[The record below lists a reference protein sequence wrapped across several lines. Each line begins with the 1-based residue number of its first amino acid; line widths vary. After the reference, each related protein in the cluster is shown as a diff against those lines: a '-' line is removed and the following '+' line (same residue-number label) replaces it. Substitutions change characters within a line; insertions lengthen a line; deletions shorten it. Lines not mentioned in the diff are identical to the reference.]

1 MRLTLLSLSLTLA
14 CGLWAQDPFQVK
26 VTGHGRPVI
35 LIPGL
40 SSSGETWD
48 TTVARYQD
56 RFQCHVLTLAGF
68 AGVPRIPAP
77 MLEHVR
83 EGIAV
88 YIRKNKL
95 DHPVIVGH
103 SLGGFLALD
112 LAAHDPELPGRLVI
126 VDSYPF
132 LGGVVDPKATIEQAR
147 EMAGQMRGYI
157 VSVTGADSA
166 WAVFYVAATGPRRY
180 REKEVSLQLVVR
192 EAELRA
198 LEAQLNPHFLF
209 NSLNSIRALV
219 AENPPLA
226 QDMLTRL
233 ANILRYNLH
242 RDLMPTIPLASELEA
257 VTDYLALEGVRFED
271 RLHVEFAIDP
281 AAAEM
286 AVPPMLLQTLVE
298 NALKHGIA
306 PLPSGGEILI
316 RAALQDGGMLLEVEN
331 TGQIAAPKPGA
342 TQVGLANTRERLRI
356 LYGDGGR
363 LDLANRD
370 GNRVIA
376 TMRIPRPA

>member
-1 MRLTLLSLSLTLA
+1 MKTKSAYWA
-14 CGLWAQDPFQVK
+14 CQ
-26 VTGHGRPVI
+26 
-35 LIPGL
+35 LIGWGSYVAVGL
-40 SSSGETWD
+40 SFATQSMGWRASVVVG
-48 TTVARYQD
+48 Y
-56 RFQCHVLTLAGF
+56 VLFFGYSIALTDLL
-68 AGVPRIPAP
+68 R
-77 MLEHVR
+77 R
-83 EGIAV
+83 E
-88 YIRKNKL
+88 IRRRQWV
-95 DHPVIVGH
+95 DA
-103 SLGGFLALD
+103 S
-112 LAAHDPELPGRLVI
+112 PGRVI
-126 VDSYPF
+126 WRMGLAVIAIGIVQTF
-132 LGGVVDPKATIEQAR
+132 LIFSVTLMLTGKLTQMGGASPLFSIW
-147 EMAGQMRGYI
+147 
-157 VSVTGADSA
+157 VSVTGADCA

-180 REKEVSLQLVVR
+180 REKEVRLQLAVR

-219 AENPPLA
+219 VENPPLA

-242 RDLMPTIPLASELEA
+242 RDLMHTIPLASELEA

-271 RLHVEFAIDP
+271 RLRVEFAIDP
-281 AAAEM
+281 AAAQV

-306 PLPSGGEILI
+306 PLPEGGEILI
-316 RAALQDGGMLLEVEN
+316 RAALQTGGMLLEVEN

-356 LYGDGGR
+356 LYGDGTR
-363 LDLANRD
+363 LDLANRA

-376 TMRIPRPA
+376 TVRIPRPA